1 MSVVVVTF
9 QTFLRPQPVTVH
21 ASVRTSVHLVG
32 PVTLPMMI
40 WGTIS
45 LLLNLGQNLDPQMI
59 MSEASRD
66 ARFRTS
72 LGEVLCLPPTH
83 SSTRGAFITASLY
96 RMLQRPMSWS
106 TDYYPPERS
115 NYTF

>member
-1 MSVVVVTF
+1 MSAVVVTF
-9 QTFLRPQPVTVH
+9 QTFFRPLPVTVH

-32 PVTLPMMI
+32 PVTLRMMI

-45 LLLNLGQNLDPQMI
+45 LLLNLGQNPDPQMI

-72 LGEVLCLPPTH
+72 LGGPM
-83 SSTRGAFITASLY
+83 FTADPFTTEAPS
-96 RMLQRPMSWS
+96 
-106 TDYYPPERS
+106 
-115 NYTF
+115 